1 MAMQV
6 ASQIDSRTILDQV
19 GAEKLLGQGDMLFL
33 SGELSK
39 PTRLLSAFV
48 SEDEVKKVVEFLKHQ
63 THTLDSID
71 FDAKADNGSESS
83 IYGSELDEDD
93 EDELYGEAK
102 QIVTEAGKAST
113 SFLQRR
119 LRIGY
124 SRAAR
129 LIDLLE
135 ERGVIG
141 GADGAKPREIL
152 GAKGGAGD
160 SAEDSEDEKY
170 V

>member
-1 MAMQV
+1 
-6 ASQIDSRTILDQV
+6 
-19 GAEKLLGQGDMLFL
+19 MLFL

-48 SEDEVKKVVEFLKHQ
+48 SEEEVKKVVEFLKRQ
-63 THTLDSID
+63 IYALDSID
-71 FDAKADNGSESS
+71 FEAKGEGGSEGS
-83 IYGSELDEDD
+83 IYGSDLDDSD
-93 EDELYGEAK
+93 EGDELYAEAK
-102 QIVTEAGKAST
+102 QMVIDNGKAST

-135 ERGVIG
+135 DQGVIG
-141 GADGAKPREIL
+141 PADGAKPRAIL
-152 GAKGGAGD
+152 TGGAKNAEGD
-160 SAEDSEDEKY
+160 AADGDESY
-170 V
+170 S